1 MNIRWRVELSQDER
15 EELTA
20 LLKSGRHAVRKVKRA
35 QILLAAD
42 DGVGDGEVAARV
54 GAGGSTV
61 YRTKRRFVEGNLEL
75 ALVEA
80 PRPGAQRKLSGKEE
94 ALLIATACSAPPAG
108 RARWTLELLADVMVA
123 LTEHE
128 GLSRETVRRRLAE
141 NALKPWRRDMWCVPK
156 VDAAYVAAME
166 DVLDL
171 YGEPP
176 DPTRPVICFD
186 ESPTQLIGE
195 VRAPIPA
202 EPGRLERFDFEYKRN
217 GTVNLF
223 IFLDVN
229 RPWRK
234 VKVTERR
241 AAADFSQCMRE
252 LSDVHFPEAEKI
264 RVVMDNLSTHS
275 PASLYNALP
284 APEARR
290 ILRRLEFHF
299 TPKHASWLNMVE
311 IEIGVLRG
319 QCLDRRISSR
329 DILEAE
335 IAAWE
340 RQRNDSA
347 ARIKWMFTTEKAR
360 HKLSRAYAIRPPKNQ
375 SLQESIAHL
384 LTRPVGRPP
393 NRVQRY
399 YASFSYQAGSWDRKR
414 RVVAKMEWHPGEL
427 VPRVGLDRFH
437 RSSVTNLSRPA
448 DRVVAFYN
456 QRGKAEQYIKEGK
469 NAIKWT
475 RLSCRKFRD
484 NKVRLQLH
492 ALAYNL
498 ANFMRTLALPKEV
511 EHWSLTTLREKLVKI
526 GAKVVR
532 HGRYV
537 TFQLAEVA
545 VPRSLFQKILG
556 LIDDL
561 RRRPVPA

>member
-1 MNIRWRVELSQDER
+1 MNIRWRVELRQDER

-75 ALVEA
+75 ALAEA

-335 IAAWE
+335 IA
-340 RQRNDSA
+340 
-347 ARIKWMFTTEKAR
+347 
-360 HKLSRAYAIRPPKNQ
+360 
-375 SLQESIAHL
+375 
-384 LTRPVGRPP
+384 VGRPGKG
-393 NRVQRY
+393 NDKGKVEGIVGY
-399 YASFSYQAGSWDRKR
+399 CR
-414 RVVAKMEWHPGEL
+414 RNFL
-427 VPRVGLDRFH
+427 VPMPRFRNFDDFNTH
-437 RSSVTNLSRPA
+437 LEACCAKRW
-448 DRVVAFYN
+448 
-456 QRGKAEQYIKEGK
+456 AEQLRGHDQTVGERLERDRAVLQRLP
-469 NAIKWT
+469 AIAYDACDKRPGRVSSLSLVRYRGTDYSVPT
-475 RLSCRKFRD
+475 RFGHC
-484 NKVRLQLH
+484 
-492 ALAYNL
+492 
-498 ANFMRTLALPKEV
+498 
-511 EHWSLTTLREKLVKI
+511 
-526 GAKVVR
+526 
-532 HGRYV
+532 
-537 TFQLAEVA
+537 
-545 VPRSLFQKILG
+545 
-556 LIDDL
+556 
-561 RRRPVPA
+561 